1 MSKESPVGGAFG
13 IKYGYKYYKIY
24 NVISTNKSL
33 YFRTVQDIN
42 IVTMNYNFDLFWSD
56 SNMNEI

>member
-1 MSKESPVGGAFG
+1 MGGAFG